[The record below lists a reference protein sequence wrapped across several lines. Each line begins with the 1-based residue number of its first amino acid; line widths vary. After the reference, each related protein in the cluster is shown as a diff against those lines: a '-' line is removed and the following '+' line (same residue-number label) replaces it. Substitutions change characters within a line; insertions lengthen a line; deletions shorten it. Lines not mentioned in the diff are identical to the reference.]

1 MRCPSARRGSS
12 RSASSAR
19 AFQRTA
25 PDTSPSSRARSS
37 PGPDR
42 ARRPSPSSTSRPRRL
57 RRSPASTSST
67 GKPRA
72 SIWVTPAEKFFHVGH
87 YGVPE
92 VDAAKWK
99 LQIAGHVARPTS
111 YDLAALKALPKKEVV
126 FTLECSGNHG
136 FPFLPGAIGNARWGG
151 APLAA
156 VLQKAG
162 RKPAGVEVVF
172 YGADQGEEPIQ
183 YIGGL
188 GDKMGEFK
196 ARAPF
201 ARSMSWAEAT
211 DPANLLCYE
220 MNGKPLPAANGAP
233 LRLIAPRWFGISNV
247 KWLTRI
253 EVIDSRFEGPFQAQ
267 RYLTVREV
275 PHGDGTT
282 VWTRTA
288 VGKSLLKSVAARVAV
303 VDGKHRIYGAAWGAP
318 IARVEVKVDDGP
330 WKNAVIDKGAEHEFA
345 WKFWHLD
352 WPSPSA
358 GEHKITSR
366 AIDKEG
372 NVQPAQDDPFIAG
385 KRTYWEANGQIT
397 RTIKIA

>member
-1 MRCPSARRGSS
+1 MDDRRISRRDALIQTGGTLVAVAFFQSPLFAWARPGETTIP
-12 RSASSAR
+12 
-19 AFQRTA
+19 FVDQPTA
-25 PDTSPSSRARSS
+25 P
-37 PGPDR
+37 
-42 ARRPSPSSTSRPRRL
+42 
-57 RRSPASTSST
+57 PAPLAGLNQLDWEAQSLDSW
-67 GKPRA
+67 
-72 SIWVTPAEKFFHVGH
+72 ITPAEKFFRVGH

-111 YDLAALKALPKKEVV
+111 YDLAALKAFPKKEVV

-267 RYLTVREV
+267 R
-275 PHGDGTT
+275 
-282 VWTRTA
+282 
-288 VGKSLLKSVAARVAV
+288 
-303 VDGKHRIYGAAWGAP
+303 
-318 IARVEVKVDDGP
+318 
-330 WKNAVIDKGAEHEFA
+330 
-345 WKFWHLD
+345 
-352 WPSPSA
+352 
-358 GEHKITSR
+358 
-366 AIDKEG
+366 
-372 NVQPAQDDPFIAG
+372 
-385 KRTYWEANGQIT
+385 
-397 RTIKIA
+397 

>member
-1 MRCPSARRGSS
+1 MDDARRIS
-12 RSASSAR
+12 RRDALIQTGGTLAAV
-19 AFQRTA
+19 AFFQ
-25 PDTSPSSRARSS
+25 SPLLAW
-37 PGPDR
+37 
-42 ARRPSPSSTSRPRRL
+42 
-57 RRSPASTSST
+57 
-67 GKPRA
+67 GKPGETT
-72 SIWVTPAEKFFHVGH
+72 IPWVDQPPAPPPPLAGLNQLDWEAQTADAWITPNEKFFRVGH

-92 VDAAKWK
+92 IDLAKWK
-99 LQIAGHVARPTS
+99 LNVAGHVAHPTS
-111 YDLAALKALPKKEVV
+111 YDLAALKALPKKEVT

-151 APLAA
+151 TPLANL
-156 VLQKAG
+156 LQKAG
-162 RKPAGVEVVF
+162 RKTNGVEVVF
-172 YGADQGEEPIQ
+172 YGADQGEEPLQ

-220 MNGKPLPAANGAP
+220 MNGKPLPAPNGAP

-253 EVIDSRFEGPFQAQ
+253 EVIDARFEGPFQAQ
-267 RYLTVREV
+267 RYLTVRET
-275 PHGDGTT
+275 PRGDGSS

-288 VGKSLLKSVAARVAV
+288 VGKSLLKSVPARVGV
-303 VDGKHRIYGAAWGAP
+303 QDGKTRIYGAAWGAP

-330 WKNAVIDKGAEHEFA
+330 WKTATIDKGADQEFA

-366 AIDKEG
+366 AIDKAG
-372 NVQPAQDDPFIAG
+372 NVQPAQDDPSIAG
-385 KRTYWEANGQIT
+385 KRTYWEANGQVT
-397 RTIKIA
+397 RTVKIA

>member
-1 MRCPSARRGSS
+1 VLAGLNQLDWEAQSADSWI
-12 RSASSAR
+12 
-19 AFQRTA
+19 TA
-25 PDTSPSSRARSS
+25 N
-37 PGPDR
+37 
-42 ARRPSPSSTSRPRRL
+42 
-57 RRSPASTSST
+57 
-67 GKPRA
+67 
-72 SIWVTPAEKFFHVGH
+72 EKFFRVGH

-99 LQIAGHVARPTS
+99 LEIAGHVAHPHS
-111 YDLAALKALPKKEVV
+111 YDLAAIKALPRKEVV

-136 FPFLPGAIGNARWGG
+136 FPFLPGAIGNAKWAGT
-151 APLAA
+151 PLAA

-162 RKPAGVEVVF
+162 RKPEGVEVVF

-196 ARAPF
+196 AKAPF
-201 ARSMSWAEAT
+201 ARSMTWAEAT

-247 KWLTRI
+247 KWLSRI
-253 EVIDSRFEGPFQAQ
+253 EVLDSRFEGPFQAQ

-275 PHGDGTT
+275 PRGDGTT

-288 VGKSLLKSVAARVAV
+288 VGKSLIKSVPARVAV
-303 VDGKHRIYGAAWGAP
+303 QDGKYRIYGAAWGAP
-318 IARVEVKVDDGP
+318 IAKVEVKVDDGP
-330 WKNAVIDKGAEHEFA
+330 WKAATIDKGADHEFA

-352 WPSPSA
+352 WAGAAA

-366 AIDKEG
+366 AIDKAG

-397 RTIKIA
+397 RSIKLA

>member
-1 MRCPSARRGSS
+1 MEDDVRRISRRDALIQTGSTL
-12 RSASSAR
+12 AAL
-19 AFQRTA
+19 AFLQTPLVAIGKEGEKTIPFLDQPTEA
-25 PDTSPSSRARSS
+25 PPPLKDLNQLDWQNLDSWIT
-37 PGPDR
+37 
-42 ARRPSPSSTSRPRRL
+42 TN
-57 RRSPASTSST
+57 
-67 GKPRA
+67 
-72 SIWVTPAEKFFHVGH
+72 EKFFHVGH

-99 LQIAGHVARPTS
+99 LEIGGLVSHPQS
-111 YDLAALKALPKKEVV
+111 LNLAAIKALPKKELV
-126 FTLECSGNHG
+126 FALECSGNGG
-136 FPFLPGAIGNARWGG
+136 FPFLPGAIGNARWTGT
-151 APLAA
+151 PLAA

-162 RKPAGVEVVF
+162 RKPDGVEVVF

-188 GDKMGEFK
+188 GDKMGDFK
-196 ARAPF
+196 AKAPF

-220 MNGKPLPAANGAP
+220 MNGKPLPAANGFP
-233 LRLIAPRWFGISNV
+233 LRLIAPRWYGISNV

-253 EVIDSRFEGPFQAQ
+253 EVIDARFEGPFQAQ

-275 PHGDGTT
+275 PGPGGTT

-288 VGKSLLKSVAARVAV
+288 VGRVQIKSMPARVTEL
-303 VDGKHRIYGAAWGAP
+303 DGKYRIYGAAWGVP

-330 WKNAVIDKGAEHEFA
+330 WKPATIDKGADQEFA
-345 WKFWHLD
+345 WKFWHVD
-352 WPSPSA
+352 WANPGA

-366 AIDKEG
+366 AIDKAG
-372 NVQPAQDDPFIAG
+372 NIQPAMDDPRIA
-385 KRTYWEANGQIT
+385 KKHTYWEANGQIT